1 MLEMSRWDRFV
12 DAVTVVWLGVF
23 ILGFV
28 SVEYGDACDLIN
40 LLLLPVFIVDLFV
53 IYRRVGDVKVLLR
66 KHWLDI
72 LMVIPYL
79 RVIRAVRIIRVVRL
93 ARVAKTTRAVKA
105 VEATKTAKASKIAE
119 DQAIAKTQK
128 LIKAYRKFRR
138 VVRNFFKLYS
148 MTAECFT

>member
-12 DAVTVVWLGVF
+12 DAVTVVWLCVF

-53 IYRRVGDVKVLLR
+53 IYRRVGDVKVLLL

-72 LMVIPYL
+72 LMVIPFL
-79 RVIRAVRIIRVVRL
+79 RVVRAVRIIRVIRL

-105 VEATKTAKASKIAE
+105 VKAIKTSRASKASKIAE
-119 DQAIAKTQK
+119 ARAIAKTQK
-128 LIKAYRKFRR
+128 LIKAYRKFKRI
-138 VVRNFFKLYS
+138 VRNFFKL
-148 MTAECFT
+148 